1 MTPSP
6 ELLAIRVHELA
17 TQTQSLASNSSSHAD
32 KMRQVVVTSRSSNKM
47 RKPIVLAVL
56 AMVVILTAA
65 VIFLAWRWP
74 FTREAVLKDLEEAS
88 MSKVDIGA
96 FYGTYFPRPGC
107 VLERITFQHNPQAG
121 SPPLITIQRLR
132 VESGLSGLFTKHMR
146 RIRAEGLRILIPPR
160 GSGERFQTPKRST
173 FVIDDLIADGAILE
187 IKSRDAQKQPLQ
199 FSFHNFVISNVGSDG
214 PASFQAKL
222 SNPDPPGEIT
232 TTGKFGPWNPDDV
245 GKVTVSG
252 DYLFQQADLG
262 VFHGIAGLLSSSG
275 KFSGTINRIEVQGL
289 TDVPSFTVTSSSH
302 HVQLKTQFHAVVN
315 GENGDTFLQQV
326 VATLWKTTVWSQ
338 GGVAGTS
345 GQPGK
350 TTSVELAAKDGRI
363 QDLLLLFARSDR
375 APMSGTVSFHA
386 KVSIPPGKRAFL
398 EKVELQGD
406 FGIDAGSF
414 TKFATQEGVNH
425 LSQGARS
432 DENAHKTEQEQND
445 PETVLSDLKGH
456 VLLKDGSA
464 RFSNLSFSV
473 PGAVA
478 QMQGTYNLITEKINL
493 RGTLRTDSAP
503 SNTKQ
508 GMKGL
513 LLKVLDP
520 FFKKKRAGYIMPIK
534 ITGTYEHPSFG
545 LDLGGRDDK
554 AARKE
559 SARASQLLKGAKH

>member
-1 MTPSP
+1 M
-6 ELLAIRVHELA
+6 L
-17 TQTQSLASNSSSHAD
+17 
-32 KMRQVVVTSRSSNKM
+32 QVVVISRSSNKM
-47 RKPIVLAVL
+47 RKPIVLAAL
-56 AMVVILTAA
+56 AMVVILAA
-65 VIFLAWRWP
+65 GVIFLAWRWP
-74 FTREAVLKDLEEAS
+74 FTREAVLKDLEDAS

-96 FYGTYFPRPGC
+96 FHGTYFPRPGC
-107 VLERITFQHNPQAG
+107 VLEHLTFQHNPEAG
-121 SPPLITIQRLR
+121 SPPLITVQRLR
-132 VESGLSGLFTKHMR
+132 VESGFSGLFTKHVR
-146 RIRAEGLRILIPPR
+146 RIRVEGLHILIPPR
-160 GSGERFQTPKRST
+160 GSGEHFQTPQRST
-173 FVIDDLIADGAILE
+173 FVIDDVIADGAILE
-187 IKSRDAQKQPLQ
+187 IGTRDPRRQPLQ
-199 FSFHNFVISNVGSDG
+199 FSFHNFGISNVGSNG

-222 SNPDPPGEIT
+222 SNPEPPGEIT
-232 TTGKFGPWNPDDV
+232 TIGKFGPWNPDDI

-262 VFHGIAGLLSSSG
+262 VFRGIAGLLSSSG

-289 TDVPSFTVTSSSH
+289 TDMPSFTVTSSSH
-302 HVQLKTQFHAVVN
+302 RVQVKTQFHAVVN

-326 VATLWKTTVWSQ
+326 VATFWKTTVWSE
-338 GGVAGTS
+338 GSVAGTP

-363 QDLLLLFARSDR
+363 QDLLLLFARSER
-375 APMSGTVSFHA
+375 SPMSGTVSFHA
-386 KVSIPPGKRAFL
+386 KVSIPPGKREFL

-414 TKFATQEGVNH
+414 TKFETQEGVNH

-456 VLLKDGSA
+456 VLLKDGTAS
-464 RFSNLSFSV
+464 FSNLSFSV

-493 RGTLRTDSAP
+493 HGTLKTDSAP

-520 FFKKKRAGYIMPIK
+520 FFKRKRAGYAMPVK
-534 ITGTYEHPSFG
+534 ITGTYEHPSFR
-545 LDLGGRDDK
+545 LDLGDRDDK
-554 AARKE
+554 AARE
-559 SARASQLLKGAKH
+559 ETARASQLLKGAKH

>member
-1 MTPSP
+1 M
-6 ELLAIRVHELA
+6 IRVHELA
-17 TQTQSLASNSSSHAD
+17 TRSLAPKSNSRAH
-32 KMRQVVVTSRSSNKM
+32 KMQLVVVPSSSNKM
-47 RKPIVLAVL
+47 RKPIVLAAL
-56 AMVVILTAA
+56 AMVVILAA
-65 VIFLAWRWP
+65 AIVFLAWHWP

-96 FYGTYFPRPGC
+96 FHGAYFPRPGC
-107 VLERITFQHNPQAG
+107 VLEHVTFQHNPRAG
-121 SPPLITIQRLR
+121 SPPLITLERLR
-132 VESGLSGLFTKHMR
+132 IESGFSGLFTKHVR
-146 RIRAEGLRILIPPR
+146 HIRAEGLRILVPPR
-160 GSGERFQTPKRST
+160 DSGEHFQTFKRST

-187 IKSRDAQKQPLQ
+187 IKSRDAEKQPLQ
-199 FSFHNFVISNVGSDG
+199 FSFYNLVISNVGSDG

-289 TDVPSFTVTSSSH
+289 TDVPSFIVSSSSH
-302 HVQLKTQFHAVVN
+302 HMQLKTQFHAVVN

-326 VATLWKTTVWSQ
+326 VATFWKTTVSSE
-338 GGVAGTS
+338 GSVAGS
-345 GQPGK
+345 PGQPGK
-350 TTSVELAAKDGRI
+350 TTSVELASKDGRI

-386 KVSIPPGKRAFL
+386 RVSIPPGKRAFL

-406 FGIDAGSF
+406 FGIDAGRF
-414 TKFATQEGVNH
+414 TKFETQEGVNH
-425 LSQGARS
+425 LSQGART
-432 DENAHKTEQEQND
+432 DDNVHKTELEQND
-445 PETVLSDLKGH
+445 PENVLSDLKGH
-456 VLLKDGSA
+456 VLLKDSIA
-464 RFSNLSFSV
+464 RFFNLSFSV

-478 QMQGTYNLITEKINL
+478 QMQGTYNLITEKIDL
-493 RGTLRTDSAP
+493 HGTLRTDSAP

-520 FFKKKRAGYIMPIK
+520 FFKNKHVGYTMPVK

-545 LDLGGRDDK
+545 LDLGERDDRT
-554 AARKE
+554 ARKD